1 MREKQGCLNNRV
13 VLEETFEQ
21 TAKGSEG
28 VMLRSR
34 ENVSSKG
41 NS

>member
-21 TAKGSEG
+21 TPKASEG